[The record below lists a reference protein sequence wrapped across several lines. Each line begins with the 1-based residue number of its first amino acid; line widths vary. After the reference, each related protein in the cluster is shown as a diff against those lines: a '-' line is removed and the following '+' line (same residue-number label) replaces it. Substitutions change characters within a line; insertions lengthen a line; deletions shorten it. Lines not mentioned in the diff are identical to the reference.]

1 MKKEY
6 REDHIRSLDWTEHIR
21 LRPQMYFNA
30 CFEEGTLDAL
40 PIEMACHAIDEYF
53 DGNCDALKITVF
65 QASFSLEYNAGICLD
80 TKRGIA
86 YTKAE
91 DIFTRMYACSNEKK
105 HLAVGEEFCRIG
117 VKSINA
123 ISERCE
129 LITIHNDK
137 KGTFVFKAGKTES
150 RKIEDIKAID
160 STKIIVNLNHQLLN
174 NLTFTAGGIKKKADG
189 LSQKLEGFNISVETA

>member
-6 REDHIRSLDWTEHIR
+6 NEDEIKALDWTEHIR

-53 DGNCDALKITVF
+53 DKNCDSLKITVF
-65 QASFSLEYNAGICLD
+65 ENHFSLEYNAGISLE
-80 TKRGIA
+80 TTRGIA

-123 ISERCE
+123 VAERCD
-129 LITIHNDK
+129 LMTIHHGK
-137 KGTFVFKAGKTES
+137 KGTFVFKGGKTAS
-150 RKIEDIKAID
+150 RKIEDVKAINT
-160 STKIIVNLNHQLLN
+160 TKIIMKLNHGILN
-174 NLTFTAGGIKKKADG
+174 NLTFTVEGIREKAAE
-189 LSQKLEGFNISVETA
+189 LSQKLEGFNIEVEVA